1 MMEQEETTGNTEINS
16 LDDLMRSKVFNVMY
30 WREGMGWAVTYAEKS
45 IEEARKIKSNYL
57 KTNQQ
62 ARIFMEV
69 E

>member
-1 MMEQEETTGNTEINS
+1 MEQEETTGNTEINS

-30 WREGMGWAVTYAEKS
+30 WKEDMGWAVTDAEKS
-45 IEEARKIKSNYL
+45 IEEARKIKNNYL
-57 KTNQQ
+57 KTNTQ